1 MADYVGVPGVL
12 TPANDGPGMDAAH
25 GEHSQ
30 TDMTAGPD
38 SGGKSLETPGAPGAA
53 QAAGGNL
60 SKVPGIAPTAAPV
73 LKTASVTKVTEVESH
88 ADFAPKPNQ
97 T

>member
-1 MADYVGVPGVL
+1 MAGYVGVPGVL
-12 TPANDGPGMDAAH
+12 TPANDGPTQDGK
-25 GEHSQ
+25 SQ

-38 SGGKSLETPGAPGAA
+38 SGGKTLETPGAPGAA

-73 LKTASVTKVTEVESH
+73 LKTAPVTTINKPEGQAS
-88 ADFAPKPNQ
+88 FAPKPGQ